1 MSKYLMRFDDIN
13 PRMDWQRFL
22 KIKKILEEYN
32 ITSILGVV
40 PDCRDY
46 NLMVSN
52 TFPNYFNYLRRC
64 KSFGDVIAQHGYH
77 HIYDSNSKGI
87 FSNRLKSEFAG
98 HELKKQ
104 LKKILRGKNILKR
117 ELLWEPIFM
126 APGHSF
132 DKNTLKALKELKFNV
147 VLDGFSLFPYIEN
160 KLFFI
165 PQISSNPLPNIL
177 PGVSQLCIHINT
189 ISDKELE
196 KLIFFIKRNHN
207 NFISINDLSFNKKY
221 LKFIDK
227 NLTSLFII
235 NFRFLRNLFNGLKN
249 LFFHILCLKQRVY
262 YKILFR
268 NKSIYEWHLNGT
280 FYCRKYKMISL
291 DIINSLKP
299 DIYIDIG
306 CGLGE
311 ILSKVNLH
319 SKFKYGYDPD
329 PRLKNLISFLYND
342 KFLFF
347 EYEEKLLRYS
357 SLKRKKNDIIIIS
370 MLNFVHNLSRS
381 EIEHKISK
389 FYKKIG
395 PFILLIDAFYVK
407 DKLYKYNHHEFFFNH
422 NGLIKFLYKVD
433 QLRSL
438 YCIKIGK

>member
-22 KIKKILEEYN
+22 KIKKILEKYKIN
-32 ITSILGVV
+32 SILGVV

-46 NLMVSN
+46 NLMVSK

-64 KSFGDVIAQHGYH
+64 KSLGDVIAQHGYH
-77 HIYDSNSKGI
+77 HVYDSNSKGI
-87 FSNRLKSEFAG
+87 FSNNLKSEFAG
-98 HELKKQ
+98 HDFKKQ
-104 LKKILRGKNILKR
+104 LKRILQGKNILEK

-132 DKNTLKALKELKFNV
+132 DKNTLKALKELKFNI
-147 VLDGFSLFPYIEN
+147 VLDGFSLFAYIHN
-160 KLFFI
+160 KLIFI
-165 PQISSNPLPNIL
+165 PQISSNPLPRML
-177 PGVSQLCIHINT
+177 PGISQLCIHINT

-196 KLIFFIKRNHN
+196 RLIIFIKRNHN
-207 NFISINDLSFNKKY
+207 NFISINDLRLNKKY

-235 NFRFLRNLFNGLKN
+235 NFRFLKKLSRSLRKLFL
-249 LFFHILCLKQRVY
+249 LIICLNQRVY

-268 NKSIYEWHLNGT
+268 NKSIYKWHLSGT

-291 DIINSLKP
+291 EIINSLKP

-311 ILSKVNLH
+311 ILSKVNLD

-329 PRLKNLISFLYND
+329 SRLKNLISLLHKD

-347 EYEEKLLRYS
+347 ENQEKLLRTS
-357 SLKRKKNDIIIIS
+357 SLMKKKNDIVIIS
-370 MLNFVHNLSRS
+370 MLNFVHNISIS
-381 EIEHKISK
+381 EIEYRISK
-389 FYKKIG
+389 FYEKIG
-395 PFILLIDAFYVK
+395 TFVLLIDAIYVK